1 MSPKSIR
8 DRRVILVLALS
19 VLGLAPIIA
28 QQAERLPLVDEHQ
41 PLDWE
46 AVSLALL
53 VQEVEAAAAEEELVD
68 FAVEVLDNTIS
79 IVYRDLQFPPDSP
92 EITAETG
99 AKIEGLARVIQRFS
113 NRRLQVEGHT
123 AAIAGDDDDGTI
135 LSGQRANA
143 VADTIARSGIFARD
157 MISAV
162 GQGQFEPIA
171 TNDTPEG
178 RALNRRVEI
187 SIVDEIEQGRSAPQS
202 QWWKQLTDWKDPG
215 ATVFV
220 VDPRL
225 TTESAVRA
233 ALQAEQERTGA
244 RIGDLPIF
252 ETSEGY
258 AVIYDEAEF
267 TEQDRP
273 TGATVNEIVYVS
285 NALASLDPNAQ
296 VRIGGFGED
305 VPQDRVFARHYEL
318 GLVVA
323 TDSEIR
329 PSSTLLGDTPQTFLF
344 LDTCDDGTGILH
356 SVELSGNAALPLS
369 RYAQFS
375 RAAFGG
381 GAKFDVLIPA
391 FQHREGLAPIRFGLA
406 VEGLYHL
413 PETTSSVDS
422 LWEFDWLLT
431 AGYAVAV
438 GRRVIVTPHLGYGG
452 TVQTIEYTQEEN
464 PTTFTAVS
472 GRAHYSQTAAAEL
485 DLAWRPASWIVGE
498 TTQVGLFLRPG
509 YRIFFDESFLGQTIT
524 GRIGVRF
531 YF

>member
-1 MSPKSIR
+1 MSRKTRLIR
-8 DRRVILVLALS
+8 AILLLMTLFSLCAG
-19 VLGLAPIIA
+19 GLVA
-28 QQAERLPLVDEHQ
+28 QEDNRLPLVDEHQ

-46 AVSLALL
+46 AISLDLL
-53 VQEVEAAAAEEELVD
+53 VQEVEAAAVEEELQG
-68 FAVEVLDNTIS
+68 FAVDVQENAIS

-99 AKIEGLARVIQRFS
+99 SKIEGLARVIQRFA

-143 VADTIARSGIFARD
+143 VADTIAGTGIFSRD

-171 TNDTPEG
+171 SNDTPEG

-187 SIVDEIEQGRSAPQS
+187 SIVGEVEEGRSAPAS
-202 QWWKQLTDWKDPG
+202 QWWKQFTDWKDPG

-233 ALQAEQERTGA
+233 ALQEEQERTGA
-244 RIGDLPIF
+244 AIGELPIF

-305 VPQDRVFARHYEL
+305 VPQERVFARHYEL

-323 TDSEIR
+323 AESEVR

-344 LDTCDDGTGILH
+344 IDSSDDGSGIIH

-375 RAAFGG
+375 HAAFGG
-381 GAKFDVLIPA
+381 GAKFDVLIPGL
-391 FQHREGLAPIRFGLA
+391 QHREGLAPIRFGLA

-413 PETTSSVDS
+413 PETTSSVES

-431 AGYAVAV
+431 AGYAIAL

-452 TVQTIEYTQEEN
+452 TLQTIEYTQEEN
-464 PTTFTAVS
+464 PTTFTAVD

-498 TTQVGLFLRPG
+498 TSQVGLFLRPG
-509 YRIFFDESFLGQTIT
+509 YRIFFDDSFLGQTIT